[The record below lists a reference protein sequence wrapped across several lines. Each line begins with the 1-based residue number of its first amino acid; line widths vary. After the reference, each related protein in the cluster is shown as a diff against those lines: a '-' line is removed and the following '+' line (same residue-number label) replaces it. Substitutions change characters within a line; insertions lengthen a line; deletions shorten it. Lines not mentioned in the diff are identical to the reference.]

1 MIAHQRGAAER
12 WPEQSSLAARAERPL
27 TIASQAERFPTSEMF
42 AAKGAGEHQQFP
54 APSWRRAPINAL
66 RSPSDG
72 SLRAPPRGGHEWAAL
87 ERVAPPRAR
96 AGARERAHAAC
107 SMRHEAGGEDADRRA
122 RGLSLPRRAA
132 YTQPERPKGMRER
145 SANSVMLPV
154 LRTGRSLTQWSA
166 LLSECYPT
174 GRKWPKVC
182 KCVLCGA
189 VTVTRRTH
197 AARACSASGP
207 GRRYDPARAGRGA

>member
-1 MIAHQRGAAER
+1 MNG
-12 WPEQSSLAARAERPL
+12 P
-27 TIASQAERFPTSEMF
+27 
-42 AAKGAGEHQQFP
+42 
-54 APSWRRAPINAL
+54 L
-66 RSPSDG
+66 RS
-72 SLRAPPRGGHEWAAL
+72 E
-87 ERVAPPRAR
+87 RAR
-96 AGARERAHAAC
+96 AR
-107 SMRHEAGGEDADRRA
+107 SMQHEAGGEDADRRA
-122 RGLSLPRRAA
+122 RGLSLPCRAA

-197 AARACSASGP
+197 AAQAGWGDDTTRPALDGAREVHTP
-207 GRRYDPARAGRGA
+207 LRYVRSRIGGCGVQLVTQAV

>member
-1 MIAHQRGAAER
+1 MGRSGASR
-12 WPEQSSLAARAERPL
+12 AA
-27 TIASQAERFPTSEMF
+27 ASARRSE
-42 AAKGAGEHQQFP
+42 
-54 APSWRRAPINAL
+54 
-66 RSPSDG
+66 
-72 SLRAPPRGGHEWAAL
+72 
-87 ERVAPPRAR
+87 RAR
-96 AGARERAHAAC
+96 AR
-107 SMRHEAGGEDADRRA
+107 SMQHEAGGEDADRRA

-154 LRTGRSLTQWSA
+154 LRTGRSLTRPLTHWSA
-166 LLSECYPT
+166 LLNECCMYPT
-174 GRKWPKVC
+174 GRIKWPKSC